1 MNWIIAAGAINGALA
16 VIAGAFGAHGLKAKL
31 PPELL
36 ATWQTGAEYHMYHA
50 LALVLVGALAAA
62 QPQTALNGPAGALL
76 AGILLFS
83 GSLYLLALTG
93 IKTLG
98 AITPIGGV
106 AFIVGWL
113 WLAAVALR
121 NSAP

>member
-31 PPELL
+31 SPELL

-50 LALVLVGALAAA
+50 LALVLIGAIAAA
-62 QPQTALNGPAGALL
+62 QPQTALNGPAVALL

-93 IKTLG
+93 MKTLG

-113 WLAAVALR
+113 WLAIVALR
-121 NSAP
+121 S

>member
-31 PPELL
+31 APELL
-36 ATWQTGAEYHMYHA
+36 ATWHTGAEYHMYHA
-50 LALVLVGALAAA
+50 LALVLVGAIAAA
-62 QPQTALNGPAGALL
+62 QPQAALTGPAVALL
-76 AGILLFS
+76 TGIVIFS

-93 IKTLG
+93 VKTLG
-98 AITPIGGV
+98 AVTPIGGL

-113 WLAAVALR
+113 WLAYIAWQGA
-121 NSAP
+121 A

>member
-31 PPELL
+31 SPELL

-50 LALVLVGALAAA
+50 LALVLVGAMAAA
-62 QPQTALNGPAGALL
+62 QPQTALNGPAVALL

-113 WLAAVALR
+113 WLAVVALR